1 MEMLWFFLPAIIILG
16 VMTSYTDIK
25 FGKIKNKHI
34 ILLLLYIL
42 IAYITLIFVGFLVGF
57 TMRATYLFDLGINM
71 LIALIFGFVA
81 WHFRIWSAA
90 DAKLFFAYSGLV
102 PLTAYSNTYFAYFP
116 SFVILVNIFFPVFIY
131 YVIKSIFF
139 TSSRE
144 KISFIKKIKAGQIPS
159 TVFGVFSSIW
169 ISRFLTIFIKID
181 IGLLGN
187 ILIMVS
193 LFYLIR
199 RIMVKM
205 GMWRFAILL
214 FLFGIILDY
223 SYLFTL
229 QFFWRFISFS
239 IILIPMF
246 FILMFSRILMI
257 RFVEIKDLKTGTV
270 LYDYIYYEK
279 GKYKR
284 MEEQE
289 VTGSKIIKKES
300 LLKMG
305 DRAEGLTDE
314 EVKKI
319 KDLRKRGK
327 LDFSS
332 ITVLQTL
339 PFSPFLFLGVILTII
354 AGGNFLLLI
363 KFLNI

>member
-1 MEMLWFFLPAIIILG
+1 
-16 VMTSYTDIK
+16 
-25 FGKIKNKHI
+25 
-34 ILLLLYIL
+34 
-42 IAYITLIFVGFLVGF
+42 
-57 TMRATYLFDLGINM
+57 
-71 LIALIFGFVA
+71 
-81 WHFRIWSAA
+81 
-90 DAKLFFAYSGLV
+90 
-102 PLTAYSNTYFAYFP
+102 
-116 SFVILVNIFFPVFIY
+116 
-131 YVIKSIFF
+131 
-139 TSSRE
+139 
-144 KISFIKKIKAGQIPS
+144 
-159 TVFGVFSSIW
+159 
-169 ISRFLTIFIKID
+169 
-181 IGLLGN
+181 
-187 ILIMVS
+187 
-193 LFYLIR
+193 
-199 RIMVKM
+199 
-205 GMWRFAILL
+205 
-214 FLFGIILDY
+214 
-223 SYLFTL
+223 
-229 QFFWRFISFS
+229 
-239 IILIPMF
+239 
-246 FILMFSRILMI
+246 MI